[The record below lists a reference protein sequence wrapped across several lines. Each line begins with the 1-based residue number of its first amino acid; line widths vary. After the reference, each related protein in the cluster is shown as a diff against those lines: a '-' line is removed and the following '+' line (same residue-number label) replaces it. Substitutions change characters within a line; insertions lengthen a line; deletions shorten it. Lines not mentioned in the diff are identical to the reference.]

1 MREKTREKELAE
13 LGSGGGL
20 FFLRSWCVTG
30 PLMKLGRRDGD
41 IKCLWQCPQGEAVKE
56 QE

>member
-1 MREKTREKELAE
+1 MRETRERGLAE

-20 FFLRSWCVTG
+20 FFLRSWCVIG
-30 PLMKLGRRDGD
+30 PLMKLGGRDGG

-56 QE
+56 PE